1 MGYLKG
7 KNALQMQNT
16 HFIPV
21 DTMEKEKREDTDEYG
36 TFQNL

>member
-21 DTMEKEKREDTDEYG
+21 DRMEKEKY
-36 TFQNL
+36 NLIVLQT